1 MTGMG
6 AGKTVYHLRTK
17 IDEIQ
22 KELSQLGKPVPD
34 IQEIITSTN
43 LLRNNERL
51 SKIDEKQNELLAV
64 YAQHSKVMEEL
75 LATVFEIQ
83 IELKEILKEQS
94 SLISNQEPE
103 IISKVKS
110 EKK

>member
-1 MTGMG
+1 MTDMG
-6 AGKTVYHLRTK
+6 AGKTVYHLRKK

-43 LLRNNERL
+43 LLRSNERL
-51 SKIDEKQNELLAV
+51 SKIDEKQNELLTV

-75 LATVFEIQ
+75 LTTVFEIQ

-94 SLISNQEPE
+94 SLISNPESE

>member
-1 MTGMG
+1 
-6 AGKTVYHLRTK
+6 
-17 IDEIQ
+17 
-22 KELSQLGKPVPD
+22 
-34 IQEIITSTN
+34 
-43 LLRNNERL
+43 
-51 SKIDEKQNELLAV
+51 LLAV